1 MPSSPRSKI
10 PAAPGINYNVRIR
23 TGLAVQLAIVSQDSD
38 SDTDTDTESGV
49 DEGASAGPGFMELEV
64 PIVGLETNA
73 AAPSAC
79 QTAGS

>member
-38 SDTDTDTESGV
+38 SDTDTESGV
-49 DEGASAGPGFMELEV
+49 DEGASAGPGFTELEV
-64 PIVGLETNA
+64 PIVGLKTNA

>member
-1 MPSSPRSKI
+1 
-10 PAAPGINYNVRIR
+10 
-23 TGLAVQLAIVSQDSD
+23 LAIVSQDSD